1 MNYKTAMNKSL
12 LLLLFVAVFASA
24 CSSDD
29 DPEPEN
35 ETEIITRV
43 EMKFTNTLNPS
54 EVVLAKFNDPD
65 GPGGNTPIL
74 THPTLK
80 AGTIYSVSIELYNDL
95 EGEDITEEI
104 EEEDDEHQFFFIQT
118 GNVFTTI
125 SYDDF
130 DAFGKP
136 VGLKSRFTTGAAGTG
151 TLRVVLRHQP
161 NKSGVGVADGQI
173 TNAGG
178 DTDIDITFNVTV
190 Q

>member
-1 MNYKTAMNKSL
+1 MNYKTKINKSL
-12 LLLLFVAVFASA
+12 LLLFVSVFILSA
-24 CSSDD
+24 CNNDD

-54 EVVLAKFNDPD
+54 EVVLAKFDDPD
-65 GPGGNTPIL
+65 GPGGNAPIF

-80 AGTIYSVSIELYNDL
+80 AGTVYSVSIELYNDL

-118 GNVFTTI
+118 GGIFTSI
-125 SYDDF
+125 VYDDV
-130 DAFGKP
+130 DAFGRP
-136 VGLKSRFTTGAAGTG
+136 VGLKSIFTTGTAGTG
-151 TLRVVLRHQP
+151 TLRVVLRHQL
-161 NKSGVGVADGQI
+161 NKAAAGVASGDI

-178 DTDIDITFNVTV
+178 DTDIDIIFNVTV

>member
-1 MNYKTAMNKSL
+1 MNYKTTMNKSL

-24 CSSDD
+24 CSNDD

-65 GPGGNTPIL
+65 GPGGNAPIL

-80 AGTIYSVSIELYNDL
+80 SGTVYSVTLELYNDL

-118 GNVFTTI
+118 GNIFTSI
-125 SYDDF
+125 AYADF

-136 VGLKSRFTTGAAGTG
+136 VGLKSIFTTGAAGTG
-151 TLRVVLRHQP
+151 TLRVVLRHEP
-161 NKSGVGVADGQI
+161 NKSASGVAEGLI
-173 TNAGG
+173 ANAGG